1 MIQAL
6 LPSLLSFALASLVIE
21 LVPGP
26 NQTYLAALTL
36 TSGLRAGLAAVAG
49 IALGLSIYGMAA
61 ALGVAALIDQSPFL
75 YEILRWTGVLYFL
88 WLAWESW
95 NDEIADL
102 PDPAENAARATR
114 LAFRRG
120 LITNLL
126 NPKAAIFYVA
136 VLPGFIVPGA
146 ASIFLQTVLLSAVF
160 VTVATITHLAVVLLA
175 SQLQRFVADPAW
187 RRPIRRVLAIALV
200 AIAVWF
206 LLSTAR

>member
-1 MIQAL
+1 MMEAL

-36 TSGLRAGLAAVAG
+36 ASGLRAGLAAVAG

-75 YEILRWTGVLYFL
+75 YEILRWTGAIYFL

-95 NDEIADL
+95 NDEQEEL
-102 PDPAENAARATR
+102 PDPAANETRAMR
-114 LAFRRG
+114 IAFRRG
-120 LITNLL
+120 LVTNLL

-146 ASIFLQTVLLSAVF
+146 ASVFVQTVLLSAVF
-160 VTVATITHLAVVLLA
+160 VTVATATHLAVVMLA
-175 SQLQRFVADPAW
+175 SRLQRFVADPAW
-187 RRPIRRVLAIALV
+187 RQPIRRVLAIALV
-200 AIAVWF
+200 GIAIWF
-206 LLSTAR
+206 ILATAR